1 MADSIIIAR
10 RRQEAL
16 DRAAQILGVRPPVLS
31 TKAEPVVR
39 EAYVA
44 ELILALAERV
54 AGNGPESN
62 KAGINSAP
70 PFRIPD

>member
-1 MADSIIIAR
+1 MEDSVVIAR

-16 DRAAQILGVRPPVLS
+16 DRAARILGVRPPVPS
-31 TKAEPVVR
+31 AKDEPGLR
-39 EAYVA
+39 EAYMA

-54 AGNGPESN
+54 TGGEAES
-62 KAGINSAP
+62 KEAGIASGP

>member
-1 MADSIIIAR
+1 MDESVVIAR

-16 DRAAQILGVRPPVLS
+16 DRAARILGVRPPMPS
-31 TKAEPVVR
+31 AKDEPGLR
-39 EAYVA
+39 EAYMA

-54 AGNGPESN
+54 SGEAES
-62 KAGINSAP
+62 KEAGIASGP

>member
-1 MADSIIIAR
+1 MADSAVIAK

-16 DRAAQILGVRPPVLS
+16 DRAAKILGVRPPVPS

-39 EAYVA
+39 EAYMA

-54 AGNGPESN
+54 AANEPESN
-62 KAGINSAP
+62 KAGIDSGP
-70 PFRIPD
+70 PFRIPE

>member
-1 MADSIIIAR
+1 MADSAVIAK

-16 DRAAQILGVRPPVLS
+16 DRAAKTLGVRPPMPS
-31 TKAEPVVR
+31 TKDEPLLR
-39 EAYVA
+39 EAYMA

-54 AGNGPESN
+54 AGNEPEAK
-62 KAGINSAP
+62 KAGVDSAS

>member
-1 MADSIIIAR
+1 MANSIIIAR

-16 DRAAQILGVRPPVLS
+16 DRAARILGVRPPMPS
-31 TKAEPVVR
+31 PKEEPGLR

-54 AGNGPESN
+54 AGNESEA
-62 KAGINSAP
+62 KKVGVDSAP

>member
-1 MADSIIIAR
+1 M
-10 RRQEAL
+10 
-16 DRAAQILGVRPPVLS
+16 PS
-31 TKAEPVVR
+31 TKDEPGLR

-54 AGNGPESN
+54 AGNESEA
-62 KAGINSAP
+62 KKVGVDSAP

>member
-1 MADSIIIAR
+1 MGESVIIAK

-16 DRAAQILGVRPPVLS
+16 DRAAKILGVRPPVPS
-31 TKAEPVVR
+31 TTAEPGLR
-39 EAYVA
+39 EAYIA

-54 AGNGPESN
+54 AGNESES
-62 KAGINSAP
+62 KKPRIHSAP